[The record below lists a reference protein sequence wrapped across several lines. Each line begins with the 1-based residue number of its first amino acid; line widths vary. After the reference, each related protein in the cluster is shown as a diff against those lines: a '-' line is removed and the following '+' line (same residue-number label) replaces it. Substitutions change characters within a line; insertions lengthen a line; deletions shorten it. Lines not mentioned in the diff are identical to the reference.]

1 MDRLFFTVLNMS
13 FTASMVILAV
23 IVVRLLLKR
32 TPRKFS
38 YLLWGI
44 VLIRLIC
51 PVALQADFGLVPNV
65 KLIEA
70 QEEQTDAQ
78 RITGVQST
86 DVRQEV
92 SGEITQTVPE
102 GDENHKQQAGSR
114 PVVFWAEIRKAIAYI
129 WFAGVLLLLAYMMGS
144 YAIFKRKYRD
154 ICTKGDTIVI
164 SEEVST
170 PFVAGFKQPVI
181 FLPEG
186 LDKEEQRLIILHE
199 RIHIRRRDYLIKPV
213 AFCVA
218 SIHWFNPLV
227 WLAFYLMEQDM
238 EASCDEAVL
247 SKGGYEHK
255 KLYARTL
262 LRFAQAPKRTSGC
275 PIAFGENGT
284 KARIENVVKLKKV
297 KNYVWIAGVA
307 AVGLA
312 AVLLLVNDKEATQA
326 DSVITDRVE
335 QLPQEEQLLQTQE
348 STEAQTVE
356 SASGDMGDMAAENND
371 EPEAEAQ
378 TIANDGD
385 PTLAEAPNEQKT
397 VDIEQEESLKQEE
410 EKRLEEELEKLE
422 AEKKEIEK
430 LVEAEK
436 KNNQIVL
443 DEIQEQIDAQED
455 AYLSILRN
463 EEGIYEEY
471 GILYRNPVAEAK
483 ISNGFGSRTHPLSGE
498 EIMHSGVDLAAE
510 KGTEIVAAAKGEVY
524 ETGFDKNAGNYLI
537 LLHGNGEMTYYANC
551 DTILVNEG
559 AEVEMGEKIATVG
572 STGAAT
578 GAHLHFAISYRG
590 SYMEPAFKE

>member
-70 QEEQTDAQ
+70 QEEQTEAQ
-78 RITGVQST
+78 RITEVQST

-114 PVVFWAEIRKAIAYI
+114 PVAFWAEIRKAVAYI

-154 ICTKGDTIVI
+154 IRTKGDTIVI
-164 SEEVST
+164 SEKVSA
-170 PFVAGFKQPVI
+170 PFVAGFRQPVI

-262 LRFAQAPKRTSGC
+262 LRFAQAPKRTLGC

-326 DSVITDRVE
+326 DSVVTARAE

-348 STEAQTVE
+348 SMEEQTNE
-356 SASGDMGDMAAENND
+356 MASEEVAE
-371 EPEAEAQ
+371 E
-378 TIANDGD
+378 
-385 PTLAEAPNEQKT
+385 EQKKEA
-397 VDIEQEESLKQEE
+397 IKQEESLKQEE
-410 EKRLEEELEKLE
+410 KKRIEEELEKLE
-422 AEKKEIEK
+422 AQEKEIEK
-430 LVEAEK
+430 LVEAEEK
-436 KNNQIVL
+436 ANQIVL
-443 DEIQEQIDAQED
+443 VEIQEQSVAQED

-551 DTILVNEG
+551 DTILVKEG